1 MESGFSART
10 GGRRMGEG
18 GRRRRR
24 RLLFILLYVCRR
36 GAIVSTFCPVQ
47 VENGQEGAM
56 VEGQVT
62 LGSVLNGARAA
73 YMH

>member
-1 MESGFSART
+1 VDGIQ
-10 GGRRMGEG
+10 GRGREEAGE
-18 GRRRRR
+18 

-47 VENGQEGAM
+47 VEERTEAPGDG
-56 VEGQVT
+56 GQVT
-62 LGSVLNGARAA
+62 LGSGLNGAQAA